1 MDGSK
6 IQPVHY
12 WNISMK
18 EGLIL
23 RKLFYFILG
32 EIQRKGMVIPLQQD
46 IYDPILLR
54 LKHEGILARETIE
67 SI

>member
-12 WNISMK
+12 WNSMK